1 MGGDERVGHHRVRR
15 GQAHRRGG
23 LIVIGTAGTEA
34 GRQLV
39 AKQGADHL
47 LDHHK
52 EGYLDE
58 AMALTGGKGVDLI
71 LEMLANVNL
80 GKDLPLLA
88 KFGRVVVIGSRGT
101 VEINPRD
108 TMGRDAE
115 ILGMTL
121 ANVAPD
127 ALRAIHAD
135 LVAGLG
141 DGTLRPVVGR
151 EIPLAEAPRAHEE
164 VIGSPAH
171 GKIVLVP

>member
-1 MGGDERVGHHRVRR
+1 
-15 GQAHRRGG
+15 
-23 LIVIGTAGTEA
+23 
-34 GRQLV
+34 
-39 AKQGADHL
+39 
-47 LDHHK
+47 
-52 EGYLDE
+52 
-58 AMALTGGKGVDLI
+58 MA
-71 LEMLANVNL
+71 
-80 GKDLPLLA
+80 
-88 KFGRVVVIGSRGT
+88 
-101 VEINPRD
+101 
-108 TMGRDAE
+108 RDAE